1 VSVMISC
8 STSDEID
15 SCIAIHRHELSD
27 EVLFQMSISNAL
39 LGRKLDSM
47 LGKFYHGTSFKGVD

>member
-1 VSVMISC
+1 MISC